1 MKNIY
6 LNMKTIMEVME
17 SRREKETG
25 AYGLECVR
33 IEDEADY
40 RVYVATNGHT
50 LFYARTPKP
59 NDDGIG
65 ENGINL
71 KINQKFTKKDSR
83 FGDLEFEWDESNGR
97 IIQPALGY
105 MFTDD
110 QSCNY
115 PEWRKVVPME
125 CELANYYVAFNPDYL
140 KKVNKF
146 LDVVGLIPYG
156 KDWMSPQLFKKEDD
170 EDKFAII
177 MPVRPENYKK

>member
-6 LNMKTIMEVME
+6 LNMKSIIEVME
-17 SRREKETG
+17 SRDEKQG
-25 AYGLECVR
+25 RYNLECVR

-50 LFYARTPKP
+50 LFYARTLKP

-71 KINQKFTKKDSR
+71 RINQKLSKKDSR

-97 IIQPALGY
+97 IIQASLGY

-110 QSCNY
+110 KSCDY
-115 PEWRKVVPME
+115 PEWRKLVPMVS
-125 CELANYYVAFNPDYL
+125 ELANYYVAFNPDYL

-146 LDVVGLIPYG
+146 LDTVGLIPYG
-156 KDWMSPQLFKKEDD
+156 EDWKSPQLFKKEDD
-170 EDKFAII
+170 ADKFAII
-177 MPVRPENYKK
+177 MPVRPENRKK

>member
-1 MKNIY
+1 
-6 LNMKTIMEVME
+6 MKTIMEVME
-17 SRREKETG
+17 SRREKQIGGYE
-25 AYGLECVR
+25 LECVR

-71 KINQKFTKKDSR
+71 RINQKLSKKDSR

-105 MFTDD
+105 MFTDE
-110 QSCNY
+110 QGRTY
-115 PEWRKVVPME
+115 PEWRRIIPTE
-125 CELANYYVAFNPDYL
+125 CELANYYTTFNPDYL

-146 LDVVGLIPYG
+146 LDVVGLVPYG
-156 KDWMSPQLFKKEDD
+156 KDWQSPQLFKKEDD
-170 EDKFAII
+170 EDKFAIV
-177 MPVRPENYKK
+177 MPVRPENRKK

>member
-1 MKNIY
+1 
-6 LNMKTIMEVME
+6 ME
-17 SRREKETG
+17 SKLEKE
-25 AYGLECVR
+25 AHNGLACVR
-33 IEDEADY
+33 IEDEAGY
-40 RVYVATNGHT
+40 RVYVATNGRT

-65 ENGINL
+65 EKGINL
-71 KINQKFTKKDSR
+71 RINQKFTKKDSR

-115 PEWRKVVPME
+115 PEWRKVVPNG

-156 KDWMSPQLFKKEDD
+156 EDWKSPQLFKKEND